1 MTEVKHKESSLLKVI
16 SLYLKFEHFN
26 ITLYTAFITM
36 YFLKCMPSYPICRFF
51 VGDWGSVLTP
61 FLLRLTANCCHIPL
75 LPKLCLI
82 SNLWG
87 DPQILQNILVQWF
100 ANFTIHQNDLKDLIK
115 YKSLSPIPQISD
127 SVCLQRKGFA
137 ILKSSLEMLTR
148 PVWRTHLENH
158 CLCICC

>member
-1 MTEVKHKESSLLKVI
+1 MHKESSLLKVI
-16 SLYLKFEHFN
+16 SLYLKSEHFN
-26 ITLYTAFITM
+26 FTLYTAFITM
-36 YFLKCMPSYPICRFF
+36 YFLKCMPSYRMCCFLL
-51 VGDWGSVLTP
+51 GTDSSVLTP
-61 FLLRLTANCCHIPL
+61 FLLRFTANCCHIPM

-82 SNLWG
+82 SSLWG

-115 YKSLSPIPQISD
+115 YKLLSPIPQISD

-148 PVWRTHLENH
+148 PVWRPHLENH
-158 CLCICC
+158 FLCICC